1 MNPVIVDIMNCK
13 KICIPF
19 RNQNN
24 FYMYDDDGL
33 LKDYEIDQVC
43 FGTVANKR
51 IKGVSWFVGTH
62 KKRHYDGHGELTKG
76 QIREY
81 FNWLFYESQFAPN
94 LKHNDVDWSI
104 EKQGLII
111 SGNILSPLV
120 IFLAQTHRLA
130 YGYCAVVR
138 SWLFLRH
145 LMDPKKA
152 LFVAHYFQAPEPI
165 SDISELIYLP
175 PRDEHYPLDHR
186 YSSMTQLL
194 NWLDAT
200 PEGNTFELFSESTYY
215 KGISHLWS
223 EESRDPF
230 IGPRFQTTL
239 KNPFIRPE
247 KMGGVNQISDWI
259 EQNELGEVLTWNQ
272 KSVS

>member
-13 KICIPF
+13 QICIPYC
-19 RNQNN
+19 NQNN
-24 FYMYDDDGL
+24 YYMYDDDGL
-33 LKDYEIDQVC
+33 LKDYDINQVC
-43 FGTVANKR
+43 FGTVANR
-51 IKGVSWFVGTH
+51 HTKGVSWFVGTH
-62 KKRHYDGHGELTKG
+62 RERHYDGHGALTEG
-76 QIREY
+76 QSREY
-81 FNWLFYESQFAPN
+81 FNWLFYESQFSPY

-104 EKQGLII
+104 EKKGLII
-111 SGNILSPLV
+111 PGNILSPLV

-145 LMDPKKA
+145 LMEPKKA
-152 LFVAHYFQAPEPI
+152 FYVAHYFQAPEPI

-200 PEGNTFELFSESTYY
+200 PEENTFKLFFESTYY

-223 EESRDPF
+223 EESIEPF
-230 IGPRFQTTL
+230 LSPRFQATL

-247 KMGGVNQISDWI
+247 KMGGANQISDWI
-259 EQNELGEVLTWNQ
+259 ELNKLGGVLTWNQ